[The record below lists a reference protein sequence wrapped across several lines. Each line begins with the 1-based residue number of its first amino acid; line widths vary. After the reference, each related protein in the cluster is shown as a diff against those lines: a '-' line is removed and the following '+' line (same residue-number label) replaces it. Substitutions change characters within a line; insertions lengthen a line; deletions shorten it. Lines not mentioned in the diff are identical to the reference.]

1 MSVVDDYFKLATC
14 NIRCGTTASLWHDS
28 WGFGVLRKLFPQQF
42 SFAKNKN
49 ATVQYFSQNDVAT
62 NFNTP
67 LSPIAMQ
74 QLVELQDMLSD
85 IHLGTSLYDQWL
97 YFWGSAIFTAGRAY
111 THMKVSA
118 NVSPVFAWVWK
129 SCCRGRHKFT
139 FWLLLKDHLST
150 RNILRRKNKV
160 LDVYSYPMCSMTVEE
175 TMEHLFFSCPFS
187 SWCWWFVHVTWD
199 MNMHIFDRIVQARRD
214 FGRKFFREILIVA
227 CWALWKHRNEVIF
240 DAVNLSLAR

>member
-28 WGFGVLRKLFPQQF
+28 WGFGVLRKLFPQLF

-67 LSPIAMQ
+67 LSPTAMQ

-97 YFWGSAIFTAGRAY
+97 YF
-111 THMKVSA
+111 
-118 NVSPVFAWVWK
+118 
-129 SCCRGRHKFT
+129 
-139 FWLLLKDHLST
+139 
-150 RNILRRKNKV
+150 
-160 LDVYSYPMCSMTVEE
+160 
-175 TMEHLFFSCPFS
+175 
-187 SWCWWFVHVTWD
+187 
-199 MNMHIFDRIVQARRD
+199 
-214 FGRKFFREILIVA
+214 
-227 CWALWKHRNEVIF
+227 
-240 DAVNLSLAR
+240 